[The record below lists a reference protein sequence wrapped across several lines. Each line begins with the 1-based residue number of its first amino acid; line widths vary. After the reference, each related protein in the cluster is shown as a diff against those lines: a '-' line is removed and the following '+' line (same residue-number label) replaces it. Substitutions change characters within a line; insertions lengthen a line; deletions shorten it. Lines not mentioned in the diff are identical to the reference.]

1 MGIKIGE
8 IIEKERINKNISK
21 IKLAKMVGCTTRAI
35 DYWESDKRSISLE
48 NADKIFKALGTTVTI
63 GAEREQ

>member
-35 DYWESDKRSISLE
+35 DYWESDKRSISIRKCRQ
-48 NADKIFKALGTTVTI
+48 DI
-63 GAEREQ
+63 